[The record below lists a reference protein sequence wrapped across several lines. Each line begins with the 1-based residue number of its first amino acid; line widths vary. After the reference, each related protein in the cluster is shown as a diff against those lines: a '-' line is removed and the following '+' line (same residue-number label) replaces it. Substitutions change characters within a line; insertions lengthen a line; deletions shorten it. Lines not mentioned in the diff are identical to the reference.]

1 LIDNNV
7 LKGDAALDALGWAED
22 RREELELSL
31 GKKKLAE
38 EWGRGSQAGACIAG
52 TSNDNGA
59 FDGNKRTVSE
69 LVLLGRQ
76 TFMLLKIL
84 VSMLLFIAVAC
95 VFFIW
100 KKYL

>member
-1 LIDNNV
+1 MIDNNV
-7 LKGDAALDALGWAED
+7 LKGDAAVDALGWAED

-52 TSNDNGA
+52 TSNNNGA
-59 FDGNKRTVSE
+59 FDGNRRTVSE

-76 TFMLLKIL
+76 IVMLLKIL
-84 VSMLLFIAVAC
+84 VAMLLLIAA

-100 KKYL
+100 KK